1 MNAPFPAGF
10 HTGLRSREIVFP
22 LPPLGKP
29 ILANHILTFA
39 LGCGLSTLMGI
50 AAGAFEPRPQAE
62 TTSVCDDLDD
72 APTDAF
78 GFTDGAGIADLG
90 HGSLG
95 LTLGGNAGVREGR
108 SLNRNAQLQGSYGLF
123 PCLEISAS
131 LFGGTTRST
140 IARERLKDRSHGGS
154 FETKYRLLNHR
165 DHGLGL
171 SLGLET
177 GLERND
183 DRLSGRFS
191 SYNTAFKLLA
201 DRIIIPGSLYGAVNV
216 SHNLI
221 WNGPEPYQRS
231 ATTTVGASLAWQFRP
246 GLYLS
251 GEVRHLRQQN
261 SLGFGN
267 HAGHATFLGPG
278 IYWQATDELAISVAY
293 NVQVAGHERGR
304 DRPLDLTNFSRH
316 LVQLDI
322 GWSF

>member
-1 MNAPFPAGF
+1 M
-10 HTGLRSREIVFP
+10 
-22 LPPLGKP
+22 
-29 ILANHILTFA
+29 ANHILTFA
-39 LGCGLSTLMGI
+39 LACGLSTLTGI

-62 TTSVCDDLDD
+62 TTAVCDDLDD

-90 HGSLG
+90 RGSLG

-108 SLNRNAQLQGSYGLF
+108 SLNRNAQLQGSYGLL

-131 LFGGTTRST
+131 LFGGTTRSM

-183 DRLSGRFS
+183 DRQSGRFS

-231 ATTTVGASLAWQFRP
+231 ATTAVGASLAWQFRP

-251 GEVRHLRQQN
+251 GEVRHMRVHN
-261 SLGFGN
+261 ELGFGKE
-267 HAGHATFLGPG
+267 AGYATFAGPG
-278 IYWQATDELAISVAY
+278 LFWQATKQLAVSAAY
-293 NVQVAGHERGR
+293 NIQLAGKTKSG
-304 DRPLDLTNFSRH
+304 PGNLDLTNFSQH
-316 LVQLDI
+316 LVKLKL
-322 GWSF
+322 GYSF

>member
-1 MNAPFPAGF
+1 M
-10 HTGLRSREIVFP
+10 
-22 LPPLGKP
+22 
-29 ILANHILTFA
+29 ANHPLSFAFA
-39 LGCGLSTLMGI
+39 LGLL
-50 AAGAFEPRPQAE
+50 ALAGVHAQAFEARPEAD
-62 TTSVCDDLDD
+62 TASVCDDLDD

-78 GFTDGAGIADLG
+78 GFTDGSGIADLG
-90 HGSLG
+90 RGSLG

-108 SLNRNAQLQGSYGLF
+108 SLNRNGTVQGSYGLL
-123 PCLEISAS
+123 PCLEVSAS

-154 FETKYRLLNHR
+154 FEAKYRLLSHR

-183 DRLSGRFS
+183 DRLTGRYS

-201 DRIIIPGSLYGAVNV
+201 DRIIVPGTLYGAVNV

-231 ATTTVGASLAWQFRP
+231 ATTAIGASLAWQFRD
-246 GLYLS
+246 GFYLS

-261 SLGFGN
+261 SLGLGN
-267 HAGHATFLGPG
+267 HAGHATFVGPG
-278 IYWQATDELAISVAY
+278 IYWQATEELAISLAY

-304 DRPLDLTNFSRH
+304 NRPLDLMNFSRH

>member
-1 MNAPFPAGF
+1 M
-10 HTGLRSREIVFP
+10 
-22 LPPLGKP
+22 
-29 ILANHILTFA
+29 ANLVLTFA
-39 LGCGLSTLMGI
+39 LACGLSTL
-50 AAGAFEPRPQAE
+50 AAVAAKSFEPRPEADSA
-62 TTSVCDDLDD
+62 SVCDDLDD

-78 GFTDGAGIADLG
+78 GFTDGSGVADLG
-90 HGSLG
+90 RGSVG

-108 SLNRNAQLQGSYGLF
+108 SLSRNGTLQGSYGLL

-154 FETKYRLLNHR
+154 FEAKYRLLSHR

-171 SLGLET
+171 SLGVET
-177 GLERND
+177 GFERND
-183 DRLSGRFS
+183 DRLAGRFS

-201 DRIIIPGSLYGAVNV
+201 DRIIVPGTLYGAVNL

-231 ATTTVGASLAWQFRP
+231 ATTAIGASLAWQFRD
-246 GLYLS
+246 GFYLS
-251 GEVRHLRQQN
+251 GEIRHLRQQN
-261 SLGFGN
+261 SLGLGN
-267 HAGHATFLGPG
+267 HAGHATFIGPG
-278 IYWQATDELAISVAY
+278 IYWQATEELAISLAY
-293 NVQVAGHERGR
+293 NVQIAGHERGR

-316 LVQLDI
+316 LVQIDI

>member
-1 MNAPFPAGF
+1 MA
-10 HTGLRSREIVFP
+10 T
-22 LPPLGKP
+22 PP
-29 ILANHILTFA
+29 LTFA
-39 LGCGLSTLMGI
+39 FALGLLALTGVH
-50 AAGAFEPRPQAE
+50 AQAFEARPE
-62 TTSVCDDLDD
+62 TDTASVCDDLDD

-78 GFTDGAGIADLG
+78 GFTDGSGIADLG
-90 HGSLG
+90 RGSLG
-95 LTLGGNAGVREGR
+95 LTLGGSAGVREGR
-108 SLNRNAQLQGSYGLF
+108 SLNRNGTLQGSYGLL

-140 IARERLKDRSHGGS
+140 IARERLKDRSHGGG
-154 FETKYRLLNHR
+154 FEAKYRLLSHR

-183 DRLSGRFS
+183 DRLTGRYS

-201 DRIIIPGSLYGAVNV
+201 DRIIVPGTLYGAVNV

-231 ATTTVGASLAWQFRP
+231 ATTAIGASLAWQFRD
-246 GLYLS
+246 GFYLS

-261 SLGFGN
+261 SLGLGN
-267 HAGHATFLGPG
+267 HAGHATFVGPG
-278 IYWQATDELAISVAY
+278 IYWQATEELAISLAY

-304 DRPLDLTNFSRH
+304 NRPLDLMNFSRH

>member
-1 MNAPFPAGF
+1 M
-10 HTGLRSREIVFP
+10 
-22 LPPLGKP
+22 
-29 ILANHILTFA
+29 ANLVLTFA
-39 LGCGLSTLMGI
+39 LACGLSTL
-50 AAGAFEPRPQAE
+50 AAAAAKSFEPRPEADSA
-62 TTSVCDDLDD
+62 SVCDDLDD

-78 GFTDGAGIADLG
+78 GFTDGSGIADLG
-90 HGSLG
+90 RGSVG

-108 SLNRNAQLQGSYGLF
+108 SLSRNGTLQGSYGLL

-154 FETKYRLLNHR
+154 FEAKYRLLSHR

-171 SLGLET
+171 SLGVET

-183 DRLSGRFS
+183 DRLAGRFS

-201 DRIIIPGSLYGAVNV
+201 DRIIVPGTLYGAVNL
-216 SHNLI
+216 SHNLT

-231 ATTTVGASLAWQFRP
+231 ATTAIGASLAWQFRD
-246 GLYLS
+246 GFYLS
-251 GEVRHLRQQN
+251 GEIRHLRQQN
-261 SLGFGN
+261 SLGLGN
-267 HAGHATFLGPG
+267 HAGHATFIGPG
-278 IYWQATDELAISVAY
+278 IYWQATEELAISLAY
-293 NVQVAGHERGR
+293 NVQIAGHERGR

-316 LVQLDI
+316 LVQIDI